1 MKNYNDIINLPHH
14 ESSKHP
20 RMSIINRAAQFAP
33 FAALTGYEDAVNET
47 ARITDKKIE
56 ISDELK
62 TILNSKLQILN
73 DNISYKPEITIT
85 YFLPDDKKDGGKYIE
100 LTGNIRKL
108 NIIDRFIQINDK
120 KILIDDI
127 IGITG
132 EIFKEM

>member
-1 MKNYNDIINLPHH
+1 MILLICHI
-14 ESSKHP
+14 
-20 RMSIINRAAQFAP
+20 MSLLNILECLWAAQFAP

-62 TILNSKLQILN
+62 TILNSKLQLLK

-108 NIIDRFIQINDK
+108 NINDRFIQINDK

-127 IGITG
+127 IGMTG